1 MMKISKR
8 QLVIKNFK
16 YMFPLLLKKSPQTVV
31 LMVVSALVNSIKS
44 LFGVVMPAKIIEEL
58 TGARNADVL
67 LLYVLIIVLG
77 TLVLNA
83 LSTLFNNLLS
93 YYSSKADFHIDEMLN
108 NKVTKVDYHNI
119 EDPQFIDLLN
129 RAKKGMNQYSGGIYS
144 FIYAFQNI
152 VWSIFTISGVI
163 TIIFASRL
171 YILFILSLFALI
183 SNNII
188 YRKIQNRNQEFRNYM
203 VRFDRKLWY
212 YNKNITS
219 FRQQKELRLY
229 DGKKLI
235 KDTVAIENPKAFKE
249 YNKLTNKLIQL
260 NTVDSVVYYIITNL
274 LTILVLGYSVINDHI
289 NIGNWTITWPTV
301 TIAAFSMLWQ
311 SINTFDSAMSQLIYS
326 LNDYLKA
333 CEYQN
338 DFIDLMNIESD
349 FITGKEPINKIET
362 IEFKNVSFKYPRT
375 ENYILKN
382 VSFKI
387 DSKDK
392 VSLVG
397 LNGAGKTTI
406 IKLLC
411 RFYKVEEGEILVNG
425 RNINEYEYETYMKNL
440 AIVFQ
445 DFKIIS
451 FNIKSNIAILDE
463 NKEKFDDVLKRAQ
476 VYDKVQSLP
485 NKEYTYINKWF
496 DKNGVEFSG
505 GEMQKFAI
513 ARALYKESDLVILD
527 EPTSALDPV
536 AEAEIY
542 YHFNEIVGRKLTI
555 FISHRLSSC
564 IFSDR
569 IMVLDGSKIAEV
581 GKHTELMKK
590 ENGLYRKMFE
600 AQATYYQ
607 D

>member
-1 MMKISKR
+1 MMKISKS

-16 YMFPLLLKKSPQTVV
+16 YMFPLLLKKSPQTII
-31 LMVVSALVNSIKS
+31 LMLVSAIVNAAKS
-44 LFGVVMPAKIIEEL
+44 LFNVVMPAKIIEEL
-58 TGARNADVL
+58 TGNRSTDTL

-77 TLVLNA
+77 TLALNA
-83 LSTLFNNLLS
+83 LSTLCNNLLS
-93 YYSSKADFHIDEMLN
+93 YYSSKADFYIDEMLN

-119 EDPQFIDLLN
+119 EDPEFIDLLN

-144 FIYAFQNI
+144 FIYAFQSI
-152 VWSIFTISGVI
+152 IWAIFTISGVI

-183 SNNII
+183 ANNII
-188 YRKIQNRNQEFRNYM
+188 YRKIQNKNQEFRNHM

-219 FRQQKELRLY
+219 FRLQKELRLY
-229 DGKKLI
+229 DGKNLI
-235 KDTVAIENPKAFKE
+235 KDTAAIENPKAFKE

-274 LTILVLGYSVINDHI
+274 LTILVLGYSVINDHLE
-289 NIGNWTITWPTV
+289 IGSLIITWPTI
-301 TIAAFSMLWQ
+301 TISAFSMLWQ
-311 SINTFDSAMSQLIYS
+311 GINTFDSAMSQLIYS

-375 ENYILKN
+375 ENYILNN

-387 DSKDK
+387 DSKEK

-425 RNINEYEYETYMKNL
+425 RNINEYEYEGYMKNL

-463 NKEKFDDVLKRAQ
+463 DKEKFDDVLKRAQ

-527 EPTSALDPV
+527 EPTSALDPI

-581 GKHTELMKK
+581 GKHSELMKK

>member
-1 MMKISKR
+1 MSKISKR
-8 QLVIKNFK
+8 KLVVKNFK
-16 YMFPLLLKKSPQTVV
+16 YMFPLLLKKSPQTII
-31 LMVVSALVNSIKS
+31 LMVLSALVNSARSI
-44 LFGVVMPAKIIEEL
+44 FNVVMPAKIIEEL
-58 TGARNADVL
+58 TGFRNKETL
-67 LLYVLIIVLG
+67 LLYVLIIVIG

-83 LSTLFNNLLS
+83 LSSLSNNSLS
-93 YYSSKADFHIDEMLN
+93 YYSSRADFYIDEMLN

-119 EDPQFIDLLN
+119 EDPTFIDLLN
-129 RAKKGMNQYSGGIYS
+129 RAKKGMNQYSGCIYS

-152 VWSIFTISGVI
+152 IWSIFTISGVI
-163 TIIFASRL
+163 TIIFTSRL
-171 YILFILSLFALI
+171 YILFVLSLIALI

-188 YRKIQNRNQEFRNYM
+188 YRKIQNKNQDFRNYM

-212 YNKNITS
+212 YNKNITN

-235 KDTVAIENPKAFKE
+235 KDTTTIENPKAFKE
-249 YNKLTNKLIQL
+249 YNKLANKLIQL
-260 NTVDSVVYYIITNL
+260 NTVDSIIYYIITNL
-274 LTILVLGYSVINDHI
+274 LTILVLGYSVIYDSI
-289 NIGNWTITWPTV
+289 TIGSWTLTWPAV

-349 FITGKEPINKIET
+349 FINGKKSISNIET
-362 IEFKNVSFKYPRT
+362 IEFRNVSFKYPRT
-375 ENYILKN
+375 ENYILKD

-392 VSLVG
+392 ISLVG

-425 RNINEYEYETYMKNL
+425 ININEYDYEQYMKNL

-451 FNIKSNIAILDE
+451 FSIKSNIAILDE
-463 NKEKFDDVLKRAQ
+463 NQEKFEDVLKRAQ
-476 VYDKVQSLP
+476 VFDKVQSLP
-485 NKEYTYINKWF
+485 NKEYTYVNKWF

-527 EPTSALDPV
+527 EPTSALDPI

-542 YHFNEIVGRKLTI
+542 YHFNEIVGKKLTI

-564 IFSDR
+564 IFSDC
-569 IMVLDGSKIAEV
+569 IMVLDGSKIVEV
-581 GKHTELMKK
+581 GKHSELMNI
-590 ENGLYRKMFE
+590 ENGLYKKMFE
-600 AQATYYQ
+600 AQAAYYQ

>member
-1 MMKISKR
+1 MMKISKS

-16 YMFPLLLKKSPQTVV
+16 YMFPLLLKKSPQTII
-31 LMVVSALVNSIKS
+31 LMLVSAIVNAAKS
-44 LFGVVMPAKIIEEL
+44 LFNVVMPAKIIEEL
-58 TGARNADVL
+58 TGNRSTDTL
-67 LLYVLIIVLG
+67 LLCVLIIVLG
-77 TLVLNA
+77 TLALNA
-83 LSTLFNNLLS
+83 LSTLCNNLLS
-93 YYSSKADFHIDEMLN
+93 YYSSKADFYIDEMLN

-119 EDPQFIDLLN
+119 EDPEFIDLLN

-144 FIYAFQNI
+144 FIYAFQSI
-152 VWSIFTISGVI
+152 IWAIFTISGVI

-183 SNNII
+183 ANNII
-188 YRKIQNRNQEFRNYM
+188 YRKIQNKNQEFRNHM

-219 FRQQKELRLY
+219 FRLQKELRLY
-229 DGKKLI
+229 DGKNLI
-235 KDTVAIENPKAFKE
+235 KDTAAIENPKAFKE

-260 NTVDSVVYYIITNL
+260 NTVDSLVYYIITNL
-274 LTILVLGYSVINDHI
+274 LTILVLGYSVINDHLE
-289 NIGNWTITWPTV
+289 IGSLIITWPTV
-301 TIAAFSMLWQ
+301 TISAFSMLWQ
-311 SINTFDSAMSQLIYS
+311 GINTFDSAMSQLIYS

-375 ENYILKN
+375 ENYILNN

-387 DSKDK
+387 DSKEK

-425 RNINEYEYETYMKNL
+425 RNINEYEYEGYMKNL

-463 NKEKFDDVLKRAQ
+463 DKEKFDDVLKRAQ

-527 EPTSALDPV
+527 EPTSALDPI

-581 GKHTELMKK
+581 GKHSELMKK

>member
-1 MMKISKR
+1 MMKISKS

-16 YMFPLLLKKSPQTVV
+16 YMFPLLLKKSPQTII
-31 LMVVSALVNSIKS
+31 LMLVSAIVNAAKS
-44 LFGVVMPAKIIEEL
+44 LFNVVMPAKIIEEL
-58 TGARNADVL
+58 TGNRSTDTL

-77 TLVLNA
+77 TLALNA
-83 LSTLFNNLLS
+83 LSTLCNNLLS
-93 YYSSKADFHIDEMLN
+93 YYSSKADFYIDEMLN

-119 EDPQFIDLLN
+119 EDPEFIDLLN

-144 FIYAFQNI
+144 FIYAFQSI
-152 VWSIFTISGVI
+152 IWAIFTISGVI

-183 SNNII
+183 ANNII
-188 YRKIQNRNQEFRNYM
+188 YRKIQNKNQEFRNHM

-219 FRQQKELRLY
+219 FRLQKELRLY
-229 DGKKLI
+229 DGKNLI
-235 KDTVAIENPKAFKE
+235 KDTAAIENPKAFKE

-260 NTVDSVVYYIITNL
+260 NTVDSLVYYIITNL
-274 LTILVLGYSVINDHI
+274 LTILVLGYSVINDHLE
-289 NIGNWTITWPTV
+289 IGSLIITWPTV
-301 TIAAFSMLWQ
+301 TISAFSMLWQ
-311 SINTFDSAMSQLIYS
+311 GINTFDSAMSQLIYS

-349 FITGKEPINKIET
+349 FITGREPINKIET

-375 ENYILKN
+375 ENYILNN

-387 DSKDK
+387 DSKEK

-425 RNINEYEYETYMKNL
+425 RNINEYEYEGYMKNL

-463 NKEKFDDVLKRAQ
+463 DKEKFDDVLKRAQ

-527 EPTSALDPV
+527 EPTSALDPI

-581 GKHTELMKK
+581 GKHSELMKK

>member
-1 MMKISKR
+1 MKKISKR
-8 QLVIKNFK
+8 HLVIKNFK
-16 YMFPLLLKKSPQTVV
+16 YMFPLLLKKSPQTLI
-31 LMVVSALVNSIKS
+31 LMLLSAIINSVRS
-44 LFGVVMPAKIIEEL
+44 LFNVVMPAKIIEEL
-58 TGARNADVL
+58 TGLRNKETL
-67 LLYVLIIVLG
+67 LLYVLIIVIG
-77 TLVLNA
+77 TLVLNT
-83 LSTLFNNLLS
+83 LSTLSNNLLS
-93 YYSSKADFHIDEMLN
+93 YYSSRADFYIDEMLN

-163 TIIFASRL
+163 TIIFASKL
-171 YILFILSLFALI
+171 YILFVLSLFALI

-212 YNKNITS
+212 YNKNITN

-235 KDTVAIENPKAFKE
+235 KDTTSIENPIAFKE
-249 YNKLTNKLIQL
+249 YNKLTNKLMQL
-260 NTVDSVVYYIITNL
+260 NTVDSVIYYVITNL
-274 LTILVLGYSVINDHI
+274 LTILVLGYSVINRSI
-289 NIGNWTITWPTV
+289 TIGSWTITWPVV

-338 DFIDLMNIESD
+338 DFIDLMQIQSD
-349 FITGKEPINKIET
+349 FINGKEPITKIET

-375 ENYILKN
+375 DNYILKN

-392 VSLVG
+392 ISLVG

-406 IKLLC
+406 IKLIC

-425 RNINEYEYETYMKNL
+425 ININEYDYEDYMKNL

-451 FNIKSNIAILDE
+451 FSIKSNIAILDE

-485 NKEYTYINKWF
+485 NKEYTYVNKWF
-496 DKNGVEFSG
+496 DKTGVEFSG

-527 EPTSALDPV
+527 EPTSALDPI

-542 YHFNEIVGRKLTI
+542 YHFNEIVGKKLTI

-569 IMVLDGSKIAEV
+569 IMVLDGANIVES
-581 GKHTELMKK
+581 GTHQELMKK
-590 ENGLYRKMFE
+590 SDGLYKKMFE
-600 AQATYYQ
+600 AQAAYYQ

>member
-1 MMKISKR
+1 MMKISKS

-16 YMFPLLLKKSPQTVV
+16 YMFPLLLKKSPQTII
-31 LMVVSALVNSIKS
+31 LMLVSAIVNAAKS
-44 LFGVVMPAKIIEEL
+44 LFNVVMPAKIIEEL
-58 TGARNADVL
+58 TGNRSTDTL

-77 TLVLNA
+77 TLALNA
-83 LSTLFNNLLS
+83 LSTLCNNLLS
-93 YYSSKADFHIDEMLN
+93 YYSSKADFYIDEMLN

-119 EDPQFIDLLN
+119 EDPEFIDLLN

-144 FIYAFQNI
+144 FIYAFQSI
-152 VWSIFTISGVI
+152 IWAIFTISGVI

-183 SNNII
+183 ANNII
-188 YRKIQNRNQEFRNYM
+188 YRKIQNKNQEFRNHM

-219 FRQQKELRLY
+219 FRLQKELRLY
-229 DGKKLI
+229 DGKNLI
-235 KDTVAIENPKAFKE
+235 KDTAAIENPKAFKE

-260 NTVDSVVYYIITNL
+260 NTVDSLVYYIITNL
-274 LTILVLGYSVINDHI
+274 LTILVLGYSVINDHLE
-289 NIGNWTITWPTV
+289 IGSLIITWPTV
-301 TIAAFSMLWQ
+301 TISAFSMLWQ
-311 SINTFDSAMSQLIYS
+311 GINTFDSAMSQLIYS

-375 ENYILKN
+375 ENYILNN

-387 DSKDK
+387 DSKEK

-425 RNINEYEYETYMKNL
+425 RNINEYEYEGYMKNL

-463 NKEKFDDVLKRAQ
+463 DKEKFDDVLKRAQ

-527 EPTSALDPV
+527 EPTSALDPI

-581 GKHTELMKK
+581 GKHSELMKK

>member
-1 MMKISKR
+1 MMKISKS

-16 YMFPLLLKKSPQTVV
+16 YMFPLLLKKSPQTII
-31 LMVVSALVNSIKS
+31 LMLVSAIVNAAKS
-44 LFGVVMPAKIIEEL
+44 LFNVVMPAKIIEEL
-58 TGARNADVL
+58 TGNRSADTL

-83 LSTLFNNLLS
+83 LSTLCNNLLS
-93 YYSSKADFHIDEMLN
+93 YYSSKADFYIDEMLN

-119 EDPQFIDLLN
+119 EDPEFIDLLN

-144 FIYAFQNI
+144 FIYAFQSI
-152 VWSIFTISGVI
+152 IWAIFTISGVI

-183 SNNII
+183 ANNII
-188 YRKIQNRNQEFRNYM
+188 YRKIQNKNQEFRNHM

-219 FRQQKELRLY
+219 FRLQKELRLY
-229 DGKKLI
+229 DGKNLI
-235 KDTVAIENPKAFKE
+235 KDTAAIENPKAFKE

-260 NTVDSVVYYIITNL
+260 NTVDSLVYYIITNL
-274 LTILVLGYSVINDHI
+274 LTILVLGYSVINDHLE
-289 NIGNWTITWPTV
+289 IGSLIITWPTV
-301 TIAAFSMLWQ
+301 TISAFSMLWQ
-311 SINTFDSAMSQLIYS
+311 GINTFDSAMSQLIYS

-375 ENYILKN
+375 ENYILNN

-387 DSKDK
+387 DSKEK

-425 RNINEYEYETYMKNL
+425 RNINEYEYEGYMKNL

-463 NKEKFDDVLKRAQ
+463 DKEKFDDVLKRAQ

-527 EPTSALDPV
+527 EPTSALDPI

-581 GKHTELMKK
+581 GKHSELMKK

>member
-1 MMKISKR
+1 MMKISKS

-16 YMFPLLLKKSPQTVV
+16 YMFPVLLKKSPQTII
-31 LMVVSALVNSIKS
+31 LMLVSAIVNAAKS
-44 LFGVVMPAKIIEEL
+44 LFNVVMPAKIIEEL
-58 TGARNADVL
+58 TGNRSTDTL

-77 TLVLNA
+77 TLALNA
-83 LSTLFNNLLS
+83 LSTLCNNLLS
-93 YYSSKADFHIDEMLN
+93 YYSSKADFYIDEMLN

-119 EDPQFIDLLN
+119 EDPEFIDLLN

-152 VWSIFTISGVI
+152 IWAIFTISGVI

-183 SNNII
+183 ANNII
-188 YRKIQNRNQEFRNYM
+188 YRKIQNKNQEFRNHM

-219 FRQQKELRLY
+219 FRLQKELRLY
-229 DGKKLI
+229 DGKNLI
-235 KDTVAIENPKAFKE
+235 KDTAAIENPKAFKE

-260 NTVDSVVYYIITNL
+260 NTVDSLVYYIITNL
-274 LTILVLGYSVINDHI
+274 LTILVLGYSVINDHLE
-289 NIGNWTITWPTV
+289 IGSLIITWPTV
-301 TIAAFSMLWQ
+301 TISAFSMLWQ
-311 SINTFDSAMSQLIYS
+311 GINTFDSAMSQLIYS

-375 ENYILKN
+375 ENYILNN

-387 DSKDK
+387 DSKEK

-425 RNINEYEYETYMKNL
+425 RNINEYEYEGYMKNL

-463 NKEKFDDVLKRAQ
+463 DKEKFDNVLKRAQ

-527 EPTSALDPV
+527 EPTSALDPI

-581 GKHTELMKK
+581 GKHSELMKK

>member
-1 MMKISKR
+1 MMKISKS

-16 YMFPLLLKKSPQTVV
+16 YMFPLLLKKSPQTII
-31 LMVVSALVNSIKS
+31 LMLVSAIVNAAKS
-44 LFGVVMPAKIIEEL
+44 LFNVVMPAKIIEEL
-58 TGARNADVL
+58 TGNRSTDTL

-83 LSTLFNNLLS
+83 LSTLCNNLLS
-93 YYSSKADFHIDEMLN
+93 YYSSKADFYIDEMLN

-119 EDPQFIDLLN
+119 EDPEFIDLLN

-144 FIYAFQNI
+144 FIYAFQSI
-152 VWSIFTISGVI
+152 IWAIFTISGVI

-183 SNNII
+183 ANNII
-188 YRKIQNRNQEFRNYM
+188 YRKIQNKNQEFRNHM

-219 FRQQKELRLY
+219 FRLQKELRLY
-229 DGKKLI
+229 DGKNLI
-235 KDTVAIENPKAFKE
+235 KDTAAIENPKAFKE

-260 NTVDSVVYYIITNL
+260 NTVDSIVYYIITNL
-274 LTILVLGYSVINDHI
+274 LTILVLGYSVINDHLK
-289 NIGNWTITWPTV
+289 IGSLIITWPTV
-301 TIAAFSMLWQ
+301 TISAFSMLWQ
-311 SINTFDSAMSQLIYS
+311 GINTFDSAMSQLIYS

-375 ENYILKN
+375 ENYILNN

-387 DSKDK
+387 DSKEK

-425 RNINEYEYETYMKNL
+425 RNINEYEYEGYMKNL

-463 NKEKFDDVLKRAQ
+463 DKEKFDDVLKRAQ

-527 EPTSALDPV
+527 EPTSALDPI

-581 GKHTELMKK
+581 GKHSELMKK

>member
-1 MMKISKR
+1 MMKISKS

-16 YMFPLLLKKSPQTVV
+16 YMFPLLLKKSPQTII
-31 LMVVSALVNSIKS
+31 LMLVSAIVNAAKS
-44 LFGVVMPAKIIEEL
+44 LFNVVMPAKIIEEL
-58 TGARNADVL
+58 TGNRSTDTL

-77 TLVLNA
+77 TLALNA
-83 LSTLFNNLLS
+83 LSTLCNNLLS
-93 YYSSKADFHIDEMLN
+93 YYSSKADFYIDEMLN

-119 EDPQFIDLLN
+119 EDPEFIDLLN

-144 FIYAFQNI
+144 FIYAFQSI
-152 VWSIFTISGVI
+152 IWAIFTISGVI

-183 SNNII
+183 ANNII
-188 YRKIQNRNQEFRNYM
+188 YRKIQNKNQEFRNHM

-219 FRQQKELRLY
+219 FRLQKELRLY
-229 DGKKLI
+229 DGKNLI
-235 KDTVAIENPKAFKE
+235 KDTAAIENPKAFKE

-274 LTILVLGYSVINDHI
+274 LTILVLGYSVINDHLE
-289 NIGNWTITWPTV
+289 IGSLIITWPTV
-301 TIAAFSMLWQ
+301 TISAFSMLWQ
-311 SINTFDSAMSQLIYS
+311 GINTFDSAMSQLIYS

-375 ENYILKN
+375 ENYILNN

-387 DSKDK
+387 DSKEK

-425 RNINEYEYETYMKNL
+425 RNINEYEYEGYMKNL

-463 NKEKFDDVLKRAQ
+463 DKEKFDDVLKRAQ

-527 EPTSALDPV
+527 EPTSALDPI

-581 GKHTELMKK
+581 GKHSELMKK